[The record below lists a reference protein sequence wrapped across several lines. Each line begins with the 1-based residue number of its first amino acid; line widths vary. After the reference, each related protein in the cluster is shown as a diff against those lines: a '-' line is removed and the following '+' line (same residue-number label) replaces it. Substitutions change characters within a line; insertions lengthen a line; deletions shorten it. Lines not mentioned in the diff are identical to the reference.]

1 MRTHTPKPSKK
12 IADRDGFIA
21 LMSAITVSAVLM
33 IITVTLSYSGFLARY
48 NILSS
53 EYKER
58 SAALAE
64 ACVDLAI
71 LKLADDSGYAGN
83 ETISVGSD
91 SCLIRPMTVSGS
103 QKVIETQAIFQEA
116 YTNLRVAVDDTT
128 LAVASWEEL
137 ANF

>member
-1 MRTHTPKPSKK
+1 MNTPNHSGKNT
-12 IADRDGFIA
+12 DQDGFIA
-21 LMSAITVSAVLM
+21 LTSAIIVSAVLL
-33 IITVTLSYSGFLARY
+33 IVTVTLSYSGFLARF

-71 LKLADDSGYAGN
+71 LKLADDSGYPGN

-91 SCLIRPMTVSGS
+91 SCLIRPMQVSGS
-103 QKVIETQAIFQEA
+103 EKIIETQAIFQEA
-116 YTNLRVAVDDTT
+116 YTNLRVFVDGTT
-128 LAVASWEEL
+128 LEITDWEEL